1 MSTVPSDLDFIR
13 LLPRLAKQ
21 YAGRTALMYKSA
33 PGASWTDIAW
43 PELAH
48 SAGQVSRALIGA
60 GLEKGEVVAVFAPN
74 CPEYYYINFGA
85 YQAGVVT
92 TPFFPSSS
100 QAEVEFML
108 RDAGVRIIFVGNQQQ
123 YDVAFPLF
131 ATVPSLHKFVIINP
145 EVKRHPT
152 DSFSLYFDEFMRLGA
167 PEPIGRLLSQRKAL
181 ASPNDIADILYTSGT
196 TGRSKGVILTYSM
209 YSAALKHNWN
219 CLDVREGD
227 VVLEILPLSHIF
239 ERGWGYLCL
248 AKGCT
253 LAVNSDPHQASQALR
268 EIHPNAMSAV
278 PRLWEKIYAN
288 VMHQVNIRGNRQRA
302 LFHLALNVGRRYW
315 VDHILQGRQPSSG
328 LSLQYRIAD
337 RAVLSKVRSSIGLGT
352 PRLFPVAGAAL
363 SPSVEIFVHSCGIP
377 MVAAYG
383 LTETTATV
391 SIDQRGQRVTM
402 GSVGRVIPGLEVR
415 IAPDGEIL
423 VRGGSVTKGYYH
435 RPLETAQAIDSE
447 GWFHTGDAGYL
458 KGGEL
463 FLTDR
468 IKNLYK
474 TSNGKYIAP
483 QLIESALVVDRYI
496 DQVMVIADRFKFVS
510 ALIVPD
516 YALLKRYAD
525 RHGIPCADRQ
535 ELCSSPR
542 IHAFLEARIARLQ
555 TGLADYEKVKRFA
568 LLTRPFSI
576 ERDELTNTMK
586 MTRDK
591 IFDHHIR
598 TIESLYKS

>member
-1 MSTVPSDLDFIR
+1 MKDDALLAFI
-13 LLPRLAKQ
+13 PDHLASVN
-21 YAGRTALMYKSA
+21 RTAAVLMYRDAYSA
-33 PGASWTDIAW
+33 FWHTV
-43 PELAH
+43 
-48 SAGQVSRALIGA
+48 SAGYMLAVVRRTARALLSVGLGRGSRVIILSENRPECFYTSFAAYRIGA
-60 GLEKGEVVAVFAPN
+60 VNVPLMSDMSAEGVAEALRATGARLIMAGSQQAYDAALAACRLVRRHIRIVTFSRSVKPVRSDRTTVTFAAFTEPFRAAGLSIAP
-74 CPEYYYINFGA
+74 PTGSDEA
-85 YQAGVVT
+85 
-92 TPFFPSSS
+92 
-100 QAEVEFML
+100 
-108 RDAGVRIIFVGNQQQ
+108 DIIF
-123 YDVAFPLF
+123 
-131 ATVPSLHKFVIINP
+131 
-145 EVKRHPT
+145 
-152 DSFSLYFDEFMRLGA
+152 
-167 PEPIGRLLSQRKAL
+167 
-181 ASPNDIADILYTSGT
+181 TSGT
-196 TGRSKGVILTYSM
+196 TGRPKGAVITHSM
-209 YSAALKHNWN
+209 YEAAIRNNRRRLP
-219 CLDVREGD
+219 DVRGWH
-227 VVLEILPLSHIF
+227 VLEYLPLSHVF
-239 ERGWGYLCL
+239 ERAW
-248 AKGCT
+248 
-253 LAVNSDPHQASQALR
+253 
-268 EIHPNAMSAV
+268 
-278 PRLWEKIYAN
+278 
-288 VMHQVNIRGNRQRA
+288 A
-302 LFHLALNVGRRYW
+302 LFCITGGAVLALN
-315 VDHILQGRQPSSG
+315 RQPSHVQRSMREIRPEAMCCVPRFWEKYIEAVDRYADKAAADERALMQDAIRTGETYNADYRYMQRPAPPELETAYRRADATVLRRIRTTAG
-328 LSLQYRIAD
+328 LE
-337 RAVLSKVRSSIGLGT
+337 RAKLLPT
-352 PRLFPVAGAAL
+352 AGAVVPEAL
-363 SPSVEIFVHSCGIP
+363 VRRIRS
-377 MVAAYG
+377 YG
-383 LTETTATV
+383 LPILVGYGMTETTATV
-391 SIDQRGQRVTM
+391 SCDDFRRPCTP
-402 GSVGRVIPGLEVR
+402 GSVGRVTDGVQLT

-586 MTRDK
+586 MRRDK